1 MSFLNGLW
9 DRIGGLVHASVTQPI
24 DHIGHRLFIASR
36 LLLGAMGLAFV
47 PVYLALYGAP
57 SLWDTALLALLLV
70 PPFTAMIVS
79 TTGRLLLCQ
88 VISAAAMLA
97 FAALL
102 GFKSS
107 SLFSVAAVWL
117 ILVPLEAM
125 FATHARLI
133 LASCIGSIATL
144 VGLHVARLN
153 HWMGAAN
160 PSQDHMAALLLI
172 VAVIYAGAVAL
183 AGLKIQRERRDS
195 ERSNAAQYQALTQA
209 IGDFVIRL
217 DRSGAVTFVS
227 SERFEGP
234 GLIARDVIGRA
245 LFERIHVADRPAYLK
260 AVSDAAANGGVAPIE
275 LRVRAAATLDEHG
288 LATDPS
294 FAWVEMRLRRL
305 DLKRDRSVMAV
316 LRDISLAK
324 LHAEQLD
331 DALQKAERAS
341 HWKDRFLAN
350 VSHELRT
357 PLNAIIGFSEILGTE
372 ELAPRDP
379 LKRQEYANIIHS
391 SGEHLLAVVNSIL
404 DISKIQAGSFDIVSE
419 PFDLAPLIDQC
430 TKMVM
435 LKAQQ
440 ANISIVQDVPQ
451 RLDELVADKRAIKQV
466 LINLLSNAVKFTPN
480 SGTVT
485 ISVRPKGNALTISVA
500 DTGIGILAKDLV
512 RLGDPF
518 FQARDSY
525 DRPYEG
531 TGLGLS
537 VVRGLVG
544 LHGGELTIESGL
556 GEGTRVTV
564 KLPIDCRQE
573 PEARKGKLAMIET
586 IARGPSTQDAAPTHS
601 RAHLSSNQQ
610 VKKIA

>member
-1 MSFLNGLW
+1 MSFLSGLW

-36 LLLGAMGLAFV
+36 LLLGAVGLAFV
-47 PVYLALYGAP
+47 PIYLALYGAP

-70 PPFTAMIVS
+70 PPVTAMIVS

-88 VISAAAMLA
+88 SISAAAMLA
-97 FAALL
+97 FATLL
-102 GFKSS
+102 GLKSG
-107 SLFSVAAVWL
+107 SLHSVAAVWL

-125 FATHARLI
+125 FSMHARLI
-133 LASCIGSIATL
+133 IMACIGAIGAL
-144 VGLHVARLN
+144 AGLHFARVTQ
-153 HWMGAAN
+153 WTAAAS
-160 PSQDHMAALLLI
+160 PSQDHVAALLLV

-183 AGLKIQRERRDS
+183 AGLKLHRARRDS
-195 ERSNAAQYQALTQA
+195 ERNNEIQYQALTQA

-234 GLIARDVIGRA
+234 GLTARDVIGRG
-245 LFERIHVADRPAYLK
+245 LFERIHVADRPAFLK
-260 AVSDAAANGGVAPIE
+260 AVSDAAAFGAIAPIE
-275 LRVRAAATLDEHG
+275 VRLRAAAVVDDRG
-288 LATDPS
+288 QPTDPS
-294 FAWVEMRLRRL
+294 FAWIEMRLRRL
-305 DLKRDRSVMAV
+305 DLKRDHGVIAV
-316 LRDISLAK
+316 LRDVSLAK
-324 LHAEQLD
+324 LHAVQLD
-331 DALQKAERAS
+331 EALQKAERAS

-372 ELAPRDP
+372 ELAPQDP
-379 LKRQEYANIIHS
+379 AKRQEYANIIHS

-480 SGTVT
+480 NGTVT
-485 ISVRPKGNALTISVA
+485 IAVRPQGNALTIAVA
-500 DTGIGILAKDLV
+500 DTGIGILAKDLA

-544 LHGGELTIESGL
+544 LHGGEMTIESGL

-573 PEARKGKLAMIET
+573 PEARKGKLATIAT
-586 IARGPSTQDAAPTHS
+586 IARGPLTREAGQTAA
-601 RAHLSSNQQ
+601 RAHSSSNQQ